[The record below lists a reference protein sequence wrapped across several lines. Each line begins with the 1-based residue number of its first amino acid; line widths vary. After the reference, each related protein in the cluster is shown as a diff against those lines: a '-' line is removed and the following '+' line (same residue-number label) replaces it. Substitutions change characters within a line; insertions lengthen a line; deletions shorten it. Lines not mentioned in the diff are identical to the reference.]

1 MLTSRRLFTF
11 SFAAAAATAFT
22 TPDAA
27 ACSCMAFA
35 TPEEHLAYA
44 DVVFRGQM
52 ACTLT
57 PASARAAE
65 GGLDALERITRFDV
79 LDVYKADAPLGA
91 QIEVHHH
98 ANECCICGVDFGLG
112 ATPLLLADRNEA
124 GQLWTSYCMRPWF
137 PERAYRRALGLL

>member
-11 SFAAAAATAFT
+11 SFAAAAATALT
-22 TPDAA
+22 APDAA
-27 ACSCMAFA
+27 ACTCIEAS
-35 TPEEHLAYA
+35 PEDHLAYA
-44 DVVFRGQM
+44 EVVFRGQM
-52 ACTLT
+52 VCTLT

-79 LDVYKADAPLGA
+79 LDVYKTDRPLGA

-98 ANECCICGVDFGLG
+98 ANECCICGVDFAVG

-124 GQLWTSYCMRPWF
+124 GQLWTSYCLRPRF
-137 PERAYRRALGLL
+137 PERVYRRALGVL